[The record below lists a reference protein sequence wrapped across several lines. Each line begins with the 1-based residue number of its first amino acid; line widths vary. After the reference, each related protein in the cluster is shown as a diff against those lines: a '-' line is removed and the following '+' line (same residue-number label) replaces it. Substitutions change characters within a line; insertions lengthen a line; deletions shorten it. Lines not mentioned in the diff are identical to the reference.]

1 MAIDCVTVKDRIL
14 GQLNE
19 VWENPMEFCKLSE
32 RVLDMLKMTDGIWN
46 ELGYSYKAQ
55 EICNKIADNVRQMSQ
70 NTNHAAIS
78 NRLGAV
84 YDEART
90 IGDHFYRLQSDR
102 FCDAMG
108 VTDPQIRVVSR
119 MTNLELA
126 S

>member
-55 EICNKIADNVRQMSQ
+55 EICGRIADNVRQMSY
-70 NTNHAAIS
+70 NTSHAAIS
-78 NRLGAV
+78 NRLNVV
-84 YDEART
+84 YNEACATR
-90 IGDHFYRLQSDR
+90 DHFHRLQSDR
-102 FCDAMG
+102 FCDAMT
-108 VTDPQIRVVSR
+108 VTDSRTREISR